1 MKVQQVINEIKFEE
15 DFEDCNAQDV
25 INASN
30 IPDRRF
36 QFYSKL
42 YSIRELKK

>member
-1 MKVQQVINEIKFEE
+1 MKVQQLISEIKFEE

-30 IPDRRF
+30 IPDRKF
-36 QFYSKL
+36 QFYKNL
-42 YSIRELKK
+42 NSIRE